1 MPPILI
7 SSAAIREG
15 SMAGSRKRKTERGR
29 RGEVWEGREFEKSA
43 QYCCWRRISKDSILP
58 SKPAWADTAENLLR
72 DIHNMNQ
79 YVSTRKKDNNCSVEL
94 LIIYSLSS
102 IYLFRLIHH
111 LKLQLWFPLGKVF
124 IRKRLDALCGRQ
136 FCEKETIALPRD
148 FSKDF
153 SLPLQLIQPL
163 LLAQFLLG
171 ENL

>member
-7 SSAAIREG
+7 SSSAIREG

-79 YVSTRKKDNNCSVEL
+79 YISTCKKNNCSIEV

-102 IYLFRLIHH
+102 ICFVWHITYNCNFGFHWVKFLFEGGWTPFVGDNSVKKKQSHFL
-111 LKLQLWFPLGKVF
+111 
-124 IRKRLDALCGRQ
+124 
-136 FCEKETIALPRD
+136 ETSP
-148 FSKDF
+148 KT
-153 SLPLQLIQPL
+153 SLSPSNS
-163 LLAQFLLG
+163 F
-171 ENL
+171 NLSS

>member
-79 YVSTRKKDNNCSVEL
+79 YVSTRKKNNFCSVEL

-102 IYLFRLIHH
+102 ILQ
-111 LKLQLWFPLGKVF
+111 LQLWFPLGKVF
-124 IRKRLDALCGRQ
+124 IWRRLDAICGRQ